1 MRWPASSAAL
11 SQVHT
16 VFSNLA
22 RVLSGRICGASG
34 PVWPI
39 VQKPRSDG
47 ALISE
52 RDRLANE
59 YRTARR
65 LHRPS
70 KAIYSRARDVTHGI
84 LSRGQQWTR

>member
-1 MRWPASSAAL
+1 MKWPAFSAAL
-11 SQVHT
+11 RAAHSA
-16 VFSNLA
+16 FSSLA
-22 RVLSGRICGASG
+22 FGGIGSIIGASG

>member
-1 MRWPASSAAL
+1 MWANAISAVQRGL
-11 SQVHT
+11 SA
-16 VFSNLA
+16 FNSLA
-22 RVLSGRICGASG
+22 FGGIGSIIGASG

-65 LHRPS
+65 QHRPS
-70 KAIYSRARDVTHGI
+70 RAIYSRARDVTHGI

>member
-1 MRWPASSAAL
+1 VRWPASSAAL

-16 VFSNLA
+16 VFSSLA
-22 RVLSGRICGASG
+22 FGGIGSIVGAYGR
-34 PVWPI
+34 VWPTG
-39 VQKPRSDG
+39 QKPKSDG

-65 LHRPS
+65 QHRPVS
-70 KAIYSRARDVTHGI
+70 PIYSRARAVTHEI
-84 LSRGQQWTR
+84 LARGQHGRA